1 MLLLANKNN
10 VPELNLA
17 TEDCFLN
24 DALNFDDAVMLWR
37 NNPSIIVGRYQ
48 NTIEEINYPMVKKIE
63 IPVVRRL
70 SGGGAVYHD
79 LGNINYTFFLRMNK
93 RKDFSISGLLNPV
106 IEVLRKLG
114 VPAEHSGRN
123 DITVQG
129 RKISGNAQYLSGDRL
144 LHHGCILFS
153 TDLEMVGDIL
163 MVDPDK
169 FVSKSVKS
177 IRSRV
182 ANISEFLKSSL
193 DVEEF
198 MELLLKEMTEGG
210 VQKELAYFRLKREEI
225 ERIASLKYFQWSWNF
240 GASPPY
246 NIKNTLMLPVG
257 KIEIR
262 IFVQEGVISN
272 IKIYGDFLPTV
283 NTEDFEAA
291 IIGKQFEESSLSVFL
306 RDDPG
311 IQSFLSKLGMNTDQ
325 MIGLFFGQG
334 QEGENKKGK

>member
-1 MLLLANKNN
+1 MLLLPNN
-10 VPELNLA
+10 NNSPELNLA

-24 DALNFDDAVMLWR
+24 DDLNFDDAVMLWR

-48 NTIEEINYPMVKKIE
+48 NTIEEINYPLVKKMG

-79 LGNINYTFFLRMNK
+79 LGNINYTFFLRLDK
-93 RKDFSISGLLNPV
+93 KKDFSIPVLLNPV

-114 VPAEHSGRN
+114 VQAEYSGRN

-129 RKISGNAQYLSGDRL
+129 RKISGNAQYLSGNRL

-153 TDLEMVGDIL
+153 TDLEMVGNIL

-182 ANISEFLKSSL
+182 ANISEFLERNL
-193 DVEEF
+193 EVEEF
-198 MELLLKEMTEGG
+198 MELLLKEMTEVG
-210 VQKELAYFRLKREEI
+210 VLKELDYFRLKREEI
-225 ERIASLKYFQWSWNF
+225 EKIANSKFSQWSWNF

-257 KIEIR
+257 KMEIR
-262 IFVQEGVISN
+262 LFVQEGVISN

-283 NTEDFEAA
+283 NTENFEAA
-291 IIGKQFEESSLSVFL
+291 ITGKKFEESSLSVFL
-306 RDDPG
+306 RDDLE
-311 IQSFLSKLGMNTDQ
+311 IQAFLSKLGMKTNQ

-334 QEGENKKGK
+334 